1 LTGRLQGCGLVALVD
16 EPGWLGL
23 QALLPV
29 RAHTVVSEVVAHL
42 TTCKTGAFMPSQAR
56 TALHAPTVEQQ
67 ARDGQD
73 SKRNPASRGYLLS
86 FKCRHVHSS
95 TKQGD
100 GQDDKRKPARDAYY
114 LLSEQG
120 TKNPASERH

>member
-1 LTGRLQGCGLVALVD
+1 MTGRLQGCGLVASVD
-16 EPGWLGL
+16 KPGWLGL
-23 QALLPV
+23 RALSPV
-29 RAHTVVSEVVAHL
+29 RAHAVISEVVAHL
-42 TTCKTGAFMPSQAR
+42 ITCKTRAFMPSQAR

-73 SKRNPASRGYLLS
+73 SKRNPASKGYLLS

-100 GQDDKRKPARDAYY
+100 GQDDKRKPARDTHY
-114 LLSEQG
+114 LSSE
-120 TKNPASERH
+120 